1 MARVGNDR
9 ILFVVDMAG
18 TLVFAMEGANTAI
31 NWNLDLLGMM
41 VLAFATALGGGMVRD
56 VLIGDV
62 PPVALRMWQYAAVA
76 FLGAALIFV
85 LHEFV
90 AKIPPDLI
98 LFLDTAGLS
107 FFAVAGTEK
116 ALLYKL
122 HPFIAVLLGTVTA
135 VGGGTIRDLFLAR
148 IPRILVTDIY
158 ATAALVG
165 AIVMV
170 LALRFR
176 ARPAVAAFCGG
187 GVCFVLRI
195 VSVWQQWGLPRR

>member
-1 MARVGNDR
+1 VARVGNDR

-62 PPVALRMWQYAAVA
+62 PPVALRMWQY
-76 FLGAALIFV
+76 AALIFV